1 MSTSAATVLYG
12 KLESAALDR
21 FHGKLN
27 KPDDLV
33 EVSLTTK
40 TKLDPMRI
48 DATLRMDFRI
58 RRMREPFGANEL
70 LGESQIKL
78 VEIVEVGKFPAAVSE
93 AAETIMPIGIRDVLD
108 SEVD

>member
-1 MSTSAATVLYG
+1 MLFRSVYG
-12 KLESAALDR
+12 SLAPAALDR

-27 KPDDLV
+27 EPDDLV

-40 TKLDPMRI
+40 AKLDPVRI

-78 VEIVEVGKFPAAVSE
+78 VEIVEVGKFPATVSE